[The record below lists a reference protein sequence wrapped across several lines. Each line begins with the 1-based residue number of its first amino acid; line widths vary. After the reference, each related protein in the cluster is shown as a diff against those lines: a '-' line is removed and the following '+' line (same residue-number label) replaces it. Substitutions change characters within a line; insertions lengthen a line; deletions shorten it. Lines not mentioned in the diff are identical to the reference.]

1 MSRAARRRE
10 QRGGGHGSRPDRGHR
25 RPWWILGVCVG
36 AAFLVL
42 GIASQGGS
50 ASDHHPTP
58 RAPELA
64 SDVVDASRYTGYPRV
79 AEVYETSAAVPHVLD
94 GIYCYCDCSQ
104 HSGHYSLL
112 DCFSDDHAA
121 RCDVCMSEAVIAY
134 RMTQDGADLD
144 EIRAEVDRNYGT

>member
-1 MSRAARRRE
+1 MNRAARRRQ
-10 QRGGGHGSRPDRGHR
+10 QRGGGQASRPGRGQR
-25 RPWWILGVCVG
+25 RPWWILGICVG
-36 AAFLVL
+36 AAFLIL
-42 GIASQGGS
+42 GIASQAGS
-50 ASDHHPTP
+50 AADHHPTP

-64 SDVVDASRYTGYPRV
+64 VEVVDASRYEDYPRV
-79 AEVYETSAAVPHVLD
+79 AEVYEMSAAVPHVLD

-134 RMTQDGADLD
+134 QMTQDGANLD